1 MKYLKRHNESIIY
14 DGNLLEELIGM
25 FKDNFLSLNDEADIR
40 MSCCYSNYIVGSK
53 QLQTVDFT
61 YSYRDSK
68 CEFRK
73 GMKSQE
79 EIFYTKG
86 IKNDEFDKFMDE
98 NTKKFRLVFKVE
110 IDIIP
115 EDDDNGLTIEGV
127 RQ

>member
-68 CEFRK
+68 C
-73 GMKSQE
+73 
-79 EIFYTKG
+79 
-86 IKNDEFDKFMDE
+86 
-98 NTKKFRLVFKVE
+98 
-110 IDIIP
+110 
-115 EDDDNGLTIEGV
+115 
-127 RQ
+127 